1 MVAVSKWKSLNLR
14 STRLAMRR
22 TTKNETVKIAQNTQS
37 AFLPIIVRMRVGK
50 GSATGYE

>member
-14 STRLAMRR
+14 STRFAIRR

-37 AFLPIIVRMRVGK
+37 AFLPNIIK
-50 GSATGYE
+50 I